1 VKPDKIKVYALE
13 IILLAILS
21 FTLFVSKVYS
31 RIVLACL
38 LTVCAVATSILLKK
52 RNTVSVHAK
61 KVNII
66 LAIFAIIY
74 LAGFYVMGLHFGYYR
89 AILTF
94 SYTTLIQHII
104 PIAVIIISSEMMR
117 NILLAQNTK
126 FTKLITFIVM
136 VIIDMLI
143 YANLYNADTYDEIVE
158 LVGFALFAAL
168 ACNLFYNYITV
179 RFGIVGNIIFRLIT
193 ILYAYII
200 PIIPNVV
207 VLFRSI
213 LRIIYPYVM
222 YLVIDYTF
230 QKEEKAEAYE
240 KKRKSTVGHVVLFI
254 LIVVFMAIV
263 SCQFTYGIVVIATG
277 SMTGT
282 INIGD
287 AVLFEK
293 YDGKE
298 LIEVG
303 DVIIFNKQNM
313 KIAHRVIDIKIV
325 NGEKRYIT
333 KGDANK
339 DTDQGYITN
348 SDVYGMTKLRI
359 PYIGYPTVLL
369 RDIISK

>member
-1 VKPDKIKVYALE
+1 MKPDKVKVYALE

-38 LTVCAVATSILLKK
+38 LTVCTVATSILLKK
-52 RNTVSVHAK
+52 RRVVSVHAK
-61 KVNII
+61 QVNIV
-66 LAIFAIIY
+66 LTVFAIIY
-74 LAGFYVMGLHFGYYR
+74 LVGFYLMGLHFGYYR
-89 AILTF
+89 AVLTF
-94 SYTTLIQHII
+94 GYTTIIQHII

-126 FTKLITFIVM
+126 STKFITFIVM

-143 YANLYNADTYDEIVE
+143 YANVYHADTYEELIE
-158 LVGFALFAAL
+158 LVGFALFASL

-179 RFGIVGNIIFRLIT
+179 RFGIAGNIIFRCIT
-193 ILYAYII
+193 ILYAFII

-207 VLFRSI
+207 IFFRSI
-213 LRIIYPYVM
+213 LRIIYPYIM
-222 YLVIDYTF
+222 FLVIDFTF
-230 QKEEKAEAYE
+230 QKEERAEAYE
-240 KKRKSTVGHVVLFI
+240 KKRKSAIGQIALFAVMI
-254 LIVVFMAIV
+254 AFIAII
-263 SCQFTYGIVVIATG
+263 SCQFTYGVLVIATG

-282 INIGD
+282 MNIGD
-287 AVLFEK
+287 GVLFKK

-298 LIEVG
+298 PIEVG
-303 DVIIFNKQNM
+303 DVIIFNKHNI
-313 KIAHRVIDIKIV
+313 KIAHRVIDLKIV

-348 SDVYGMTKLRI
+348 SDIYGITKLRL

-369 RDIISK
+369 RDIIAK